1 MTTQSPLFSAT
12 RPGTFVEAVTL
23 AARQHHREPSTWVTK
38 PKSSRPHARSVV
50 AGLSVAIAVVGA
62 TLLMAA

>member
-12 RPGTFVEAVTL
+12 RPGIFVEAVSL
-23 AARQHHREPSTWVTK
+23 AARDHHREPSTWVTK
-38 PKSSRPHARSVV
+38 PKAGNARFRSLV
-50 AGLSVAIAVVGA
+50 AGLCVAVAIVGT